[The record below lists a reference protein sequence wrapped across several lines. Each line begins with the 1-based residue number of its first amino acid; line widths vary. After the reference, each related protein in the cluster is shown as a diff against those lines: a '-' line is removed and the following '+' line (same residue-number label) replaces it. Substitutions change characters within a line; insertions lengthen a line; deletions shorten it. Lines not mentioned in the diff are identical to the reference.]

1 MLDTKKKHENLLDA
15 VAECDNKTVRQS
27 LYGKLAK
34 LEEELEVIEIE
45 IAKEK
50 KSQPKSMS
58 IAHVKFFLNAL
69 KKGDI
74 NDIKYRRLLIDVF
87 VNAIYLYD
95 DRLTLVFNSGDET
108 VTINDKL
115 LSKIEESTNSTKGL
129 FLDKSGPLK

>member
-1 MLDTKKKHENLLDA
+1 
-15 VAECDNKTVRQS
+15 KTVRQS